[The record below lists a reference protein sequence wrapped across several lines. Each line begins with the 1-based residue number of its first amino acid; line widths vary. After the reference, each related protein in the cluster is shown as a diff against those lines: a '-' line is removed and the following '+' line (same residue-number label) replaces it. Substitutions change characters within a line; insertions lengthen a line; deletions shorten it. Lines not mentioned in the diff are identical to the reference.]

1 MPKKKPN
8 IKVRSAAKA
17 PPSLPI
23 GILRAAVIS
32 LGCGMLALPVVCM
45 ALLGTADPGA
55 YAPLAASL
63 LSLPIALLCGILSAR
78 QSSLGGLVSGVLGG
92 ALLCLFLLGLGLLW
106 GNTGVAYGPLAS
118 LPLRAGLCLFLSAL
132 GGYSVTH
139 RKPKVRRHRP

>member
-8 IKVRSAAKA
+8 VKVRTTAKA

-32 LGCGMLALPVVCM
+32 LGCGMLVLLIICT
-45 ALLGTADPGA
+45 ALLGTDDPGA

-63 LSLPIALLCGILSAR
+63 LSFPIALLCGILSAK
-78 QSSLGGLVSGVLGG
+78 QSPLGGLVSGILGG
-92 ALLCLFLLGLGLLW
+92 ALLCLFLLLLGLLP
-106 GNTGVAYGPLAS
+106 GNTGAADVPLVR
-118 LPLRAGLCLFLSAL
+118 LPLRAGLCLILSAL